1 MKIGLIA
8 AMDQE
13 ARLLIE
19 AIKDLTKINLGHLD
33 FYQGLLGSSPVV
45 LVQSGI
51 GKVNA
56 AIATSLLIS
65 HFHADFI
72 INTGSAGGIGS
83 NLSIGDLVI
92 SDQVAYH
99 DVDNRVFDYA
109 YGQLPQMPAR
119 YKVKPEFSKLTQ
131 DLGQKLGWHTRSGLM
146 VTGDSFVASKDQ
158 VEQVKS
164 HFPKAL
170 VTEMEGAAVAQ
181 TCYNFDVDYLI
192 IRCLSDTADEE
203 ASLDFEEFI
212 DQAGKA
218 SARLVI
224 ELAEALAKHED
235 TK

>member
-1 MKIGLIA
+1 
-8 AMDQE
+8 MDQE
-13 ARLLIE
+13 ASLLIE

-33 FYQGLLGSSPVV
+33 FYQGRLGTSPVV

-65 HFHADFI
+65 HFQADFI
-72 INTGSAGGIGS
+72 INTGSAGGIGPD
-83 NLSIGDLVI
+83 LSIGDLVI

-109 YGQLPQMPAR
+109 YGQMPQMPTV
-119 YKVKPEFSKLTQ
+119 YEVKPEFTKLALG
-131 DLGQKLGWHTRSGLM
+131 LGQKLGWHTRLGLV

-158 VEQVKS
+158 VKLVKS

-192 IRCLSDTADEE
+192 IRCLSDTADEA

-218 SARLVI
+218 SAKLVI
-224 ELAEALAKHED
+224 KLTEALAELQD
-235 TK
+235 GR